1 MQVKIQ
7 SNSIQKIKS
16 ICFLLVVFLSSSIE
30 AQTNVYDNVI
40 ATSPNHTYLKAAI
53 DQQNLQSALRDA
65 NATLTVFAPTNAAFD
80 NLAAALNTDIT
91 GILALSNLTDVLLY
105 HVLGITVPSDSIK
118 NGQIVTPLNDDNT
131 LKLTKTTTGSVFINH
146 APVSTANLSTDN
158 GMVHVLDA
166 VLLPN
171 TTVVDIALGDQ
182 TNFSILTSAVV
193 KAELL
198 PALTN
203 PLSKLTVFAPTNTAF
218 ANALTALGISANDL
232 LNSSGLADILTYH
245 VLGSSVLSD
254 SIKNGQVVTPLNT
267 DNTLKLTK
275 TTIGDVFVNQ
285 AKVTTANVAADNGL
299 VHVLNAVVLP
309 NETVVDIALDDQTNF
324 SILTA
329 AVVKAEL
336 LPVLTNPFAKLTVFA
351 PTNTAF
357 ANALDA
363 LDITAAELLNSP
375 ELADI
380 LTYHVLAT
388 EVASANI
395 TNGQIVTPVN
405 NENTLKLTKTSNGS
419 VYVNQAMVTTANVS
433 AENGIVHVLN
443 AVVLP
448 SETVVDIALN
458 DQTNFST
465 LTAAVI
471 KAELLPALTDPFASL
486 TVFAPTNAAFN
497 IALDSL
503 NITANDLLNSPELS
517 DILTYH
523 VLGSSVASSS
533 ITNGQVVTPLNN
545 DNTLKL
551 TKTSTGNV
559 FVNQAQVTT
568 ADVTADNGVVH
579 VLNSVVLP
587 NETVV
592 DIALDDQTNFST
604 LTAAVIKAELLPALT
619 NPFSNYTV
627 FAPTNTAFN
636 NLATALGTDLN
647 GILALP
653 NLTDVLL
660 YHVLNVDVLS
670 TELTA
675 GNVTA
680 LNGKSLRVTIS
691 PTVKINDA
699 DVTTADVL
707 ADNGVVHV
715 INKVLVPTTT
725 NLASSTI
732 NNLNLYPN
740 PAQSM
745 LTVEGLNNQTFEV
758 VNIYGTTVMQ
768 GVIENGS
775 INIDQLTKGNYVIKV
790 TNSENLFIG
799 NFIKL

>member
-1 MQVKIQ
+1 MI
-7 SNSIQKIKS
+7 IKKTKQNL
-16 ICFLLVVFLSSSIE
+16 IKKTKQVFLILAVFFTANLN
-30 AQTNVYDNVI
+30 AQTNVYDDVI
-40 ATSPNHTYLKAAI
+40 ATSANHTYLKAAI
-53 DQQNLQSALRDA
+53 DQQNLQAALRDPNA
-65 NATLTVFAPTNAAFD
+65 NLTVFAPTNAAFD
-80 NLAAALNTDIT
+80 NLAAALNTDIP

-105 HVLGITVPSDSIK
+105 HVLGVTVPSDSIK

-131 LKLTKTTTGSVFINH
+131 LKLTKRTSGSVFINH
-146 APVSTANLSTDN
+146 APVSTANLNTDN

-166 VLLPN
+166 VLLPS

-218 ANALTALGISANDL
+218 ANALTALNISANDL
-232 LNSSGLADILTYH
+232 LNSPALADILTYH
-245 VLGSSVLSD
+245 VLGASVLSD
-254 SIKNGQVVTPLNT
+254 SIKNGQVVTPLNS

-275 TTIGDVFVNQ
+275 TTTGDVFVNQ
-285 AKVTTANVAADNGL
+285 AKVTAANVAADNGL
-299 VHVLNAVVLP
+299 VHVLDAVVLP

-324 SILTA
+324 SILTT

-357 ANALDA
+357 VNALDA
-363 LDITAAELLNSP
+363 LDLTADELLNSP

-395 TNGQIVTPVN
+395 SNGQIVTPVN
-405 NENTLKLTKTSNGS
+405 AENTLKLTKTSNGS

-448 SETVVDIALN
+448 AETVVDIALN

-465 LTAAVI
+465 LTAAVV
-471 KAELLPALTDPFASL
+471 KAELLPALSDPFAS
-486 TVFAPTNAAFN
+486 
-497 IALDSL
+497 
-503 NITANDLLNSPELS
+503 
-517 DILTYH
+517 
-523 VLGSSVASSS
+523 
-533 ITNGQVVTPLNN
+533 
-545 DNTLKL
+545 
-551 TKTSTGNV
+551 
-559 FVNQAQVTT
+559 
-568 ADVTADNGVVH
+568 
-579 VLNSVVLP
+579 
-587 NETVV
+587 
-592 DIALDDQTNFST
+592 
-604 LTAAVIKAELLPALT
+604 
-619 NPFSNYTV
+619 YTV

-636 NLATALGTDLN
+636 NLATALNTDLN

-653 NLTDVLL
+653 NLSDVLL
-660 YHVLNVDVLS
+660 YHVLGNDVLS

-675 GNVTA
+675 GPVTA
-680 LNGKSLRVTIS
+680 LNNKTLTVTVS
-691 PTVKINDA
+691 PSVKINDA
-699 DVTTADVL
+699 DVTTADVV

-715 INKVLVPTTT
+715 INKVLVPATT
-725 NLASSTI
+725 NVNSVAIKQI
-732 NNLNLYPN
+732 NVFPN
-740 PAQSM
+740 PANATLSIGGFGNDNFEIVNM
-745 LTVEGLNNQTFEV
+745 YGVTVLKGNMN
-758 VNIYGTTVMQ
+758 
-768 GVIENGS
+768 NGS
-775 INIDQLTKGNYVIKV
+775 ISIDQLAQGTYSVKV
-790 TNSENLFIG
+790 SQSDSLFIG

>member
-1 MQVKIQ
+1 MI
-7 SNSIQKIKS
+7 IKKTKKNL
-16 ICFLLVVFLSSSIE
+16 IKKTKQVFLILAVFFTANLS
-30 AQTNVYDNVI
+30 AQTNVYDDVI
-40 ATSPNHTYLKAAI
+40 ATSANHTYLKAAI
-53 DQQNLQSALRDA
+53 DQQNLQSALRDPNA
-65 NATLTVFAPTNAAFD
+65 NLTVFAPTNAAFD
-80 NLAAALNTDIT
+80 NLAADLNTDIP

-105 HVLGITVPSDSIK
+105 HVLGITVPSDSIQ
-118 NGQIVTPLNDDNT
+118 NGQIVTPLNNDNT

-146 APVSTANLSTDN
+146 APVSTANLNTDN
-158 GMVHVLDA
+158 GIVHVLDA
-166 VLLPN
+166 VLLPS

-218 ANALTALGISANDL
+218 ANALTSLGISANDL
-232 LNSSGLADILTYH
+232 LNSPALADILTYH
-245 VLGSSVLSD
+245 VLGTSVLSD
-254 SIKNGQVVTPLNT
+254 SIKNGQVVTPLNS

-275 TTIGDVFVNQ
+275 TSTGDVFVNQ
-285 AKVTTANVAADNGL
+285 AKVTAANVAADNGL

-324 SILTA
+324 SILTT

-357 ANALDA
+357 VNALDA
-363 LDITAAELLNSP
+363 LDLTADELLNSP

-448 SETVVDIALN
+448 AETVVDIALG

-465 LTAAVI
+465 LTAAVV
-471 KAELLPALTDPFASL
+471 KAELLPALTDPFA
-486 TVFAPTNAAFN
+486 T
-497 IALDSL
+497 
-503 NITANDLLNSPELS
+503 
-517 DILTYH
+517 
-523 VLGSSVASSS
+523 
-533 ITNGQVVTPLNN
+533 
-545 DNTLKL
+545 
-551 TKTSTGNV
+551 
-559 FVNQAQVTT
+559 
-568 ADVTADNGVVH
+568 
-579 VLNSVVLP
+579 
-587 NETVV
+587 
-592 DIALDDQTNFST
+592 
-604 LTAAVIKAELLPALT
+604 
-619 NPFSNYTV
+619 YTV

-636 NLATALGTDLN
+636 NLATALNTDLN

-660 YHVLNVDVLS
+660 YHVLGDDVLS

-675 GNVTA
+675 GPVTA
-680 LNGKSLRVTIS
+680 LNNKTLTVTVS
-691 PTVKINDA
+691 PSVKINDA
-699 DVTTADVL
+699 DVTTADVV

-715 INKVLVPTTT
+715 INKVLVPAAT
-725 NLASSTI
+725 NVNSVAIKQI
-732 NNLNLYPN
+732 NVFPN
-740 PAQSM
+740 PANATLSFGGFSNDNFEIVNMYGATVLKGSM
-745 LTVEGLNNQTFEV
+745 NN
-758 VNIYGTTVMQ
+758 GT
-768 GVIENGS
+768 IS
-775 INIDQLTKGNYVIKV
+775 IDQLAQGTYSVKV
-790 TNSENLFIG
+790 SQSDSLFIG

>member
-1 MQVKIQ
+1 MI
-7 SNSIQKIKS
+7 IKKTKKNP
-16 ICFLLVVFLSSSIE
+16 LKKTKQVFLILAVFFTANLS
-30 AQTNVYDNVI
+30 AQTNVYDDVI
-40 ATSPNHTYLKAAI
+40 ATSANHTYLKAAI
-53 DQQNLQSALRDA
+53 DQQNLQAALRDPNA
-65 NATLTVFAPTNAAFD
+65 NLTVFAPTNAAFD
-80 NLAAALNTDIT
+80 NLAAALNTDIP

-105 HVLGITVPSDSIK
+105 HVLGVTVPSDSVK

-131 LKLTKTTTGSVFINH
+131 LKLTKTTSGSVFINH
-146 APVSTANLSTDN
+146 APVSTANLNTDN
-158 GMVHVLDA
+158 GIVHVLDA
-166 VLLPN
+166 VLLPS

-232 LNSSGLADILTYH
+232 LNSPALADILTYH
-245 VLGSSVLSD
+245 VLGASVLSD
-254 SIKNGQVVTPLNT
+254 SIKNGQVVTPLNS

-275 TTIGDVFVNQ
+275 STTGNVFVNQ

-299 VHVLNAVVLP
+299 VHVLDAVVLP
-309 NETVVDIALDDQTNF
+309 NETVVDIALDNQTNF
-324 SILTA
+324 SILTT

-357 ANALDA
+357 VNALDA
-363 LDITAAELLNSP
+363 LDLTASELLNSP

-388 EVASANI
+388 EVRSANI
-395 TNGQIVTPVN
+395 SNGQIVTPVN
-405 NENTLKLTKTSNGS
+405 AENTLKLTKTSNGS

-448 SETVVDIALN
+448 SETVVDIALG

-465 LTAAVI
+465 LTAAVV
-471 KAELLPALTDPFASL
+471 KAELLPALSDPFAS
-486 TVFAPTNAAFN
+486 
-497 IALDSL
+497 
-503 NITANDLLNSPELS
+503 
-517 DILTYH
+517 
-523 VLGSSVASSS
+523 
-533 ITNGQVVTPLNN
+533 
-545 DNTLKL
+545 
-551 TKTSTGNV
+551 
-559 FVNQAQVTT
+559 
-568 ADVTADNGVVH
+568 
-579 VLNSVVLP
+579 
-587 NETVV
+587 
-592 DIALDDQTNFST
+592 
-604 LTAAVIKAELLPALT
+604 
-619 NPFSNYTV
+619 YTV

-636 NLATALGTDLN
+636 NLATALNTDLN

-653 NLTDVLL
+653 NLSDVLL
-660 YHVLNVDVLS
+660 YHVLGEDVLS

-680 LNGKSLRVTIS
+680 LNNKTLTVTVS
-691 PTVKINDA
+691 PSVKINDA
-699 DVTTADVL
+699 DVTTADVV

-715 INKVLVPTTT
+715 INKVLVPATTSV
-725 NLASSTI
+725 NSVAIKQI
-732 NNLNLYPN
+732 NVFPN
-740 PAQSM
+740 PANATLSIGGFGNDNFEIVNM
-745 LTVEGLNNQTFEV
+745 YGATVLKGNMN
-758 VNIYGTTVMQ
+758 
-768 GVIENGS
+768 NGS
-775 INIDQLTKGNYVIKV
+775 ISIDQLAQGTYSVKV
-790 TNSENLFIG
+790 SQSDSLFIG